1 MAWRLAKSLEILRK
15 QVNDAFPNRSKVSD
29 GSVGDTSH
37 SARKSDH
44 NPDKRGVVHAIDLT
58 HDPKSGFDSY
68 NFAEALRRMRDKR
81 IGYIISNG
89 RICSPDI
96 RDWAWRK
103 YTGANKHDHHVH
115 VSVLHEP
122 RLADSTEA
130 WDFDWMHGKP
140 VTVSPADVHVFPPT
154 VRLGSTGEAVKTLQ
168 RKLGGIVVDG
178 IYGEQTLVMV
188 KNFQTAHGM
197 VADGI
202 VGPYTW
208 KALK

>member
-1 MAWRLAKSLEILRK
+1 MAWRLAKSLEVLRS
-15 QVNDAFPNRSKVSD
+15 QVNSTFPNRSKISD

-44 NPDKRGVVHAIDLT
+44 NPDLRGVVHAIDLT
-58 HDPKSGFDSY
+58 HDPKNGFDSY

-89 RICSPDI
+89 RIAAPNI
-96 RDWAWRK
+96 QNFAWRR

-115 VSVLHEP
+115 VSVLHEAS
-122 RLADSTEA
+122 LADSVSP

-140 VTVSPADVHVFPPT
+140 VTISAADVHEFPPT
-154 VRLGSTGEAVKTLQ
+154 LRFGDTGDDVKALQ
-168 RKLGGIVVDG
+168 RKLGTVAVDG
-178 IYGEQTLVMV
+178 NFGPRTQTAV
-188 KNFQTAHGM
+188 KNFQRTHGM
-197 VADGI
+197 VDDGI

-208 KALK
+208 KALA